1 MPLGLGPHVCIG
13 KALSTILITSIIAQI
28 LIDYTVDTES
38 DQSDLPIE
46 AGIVIRP
53 SERVL
58 LHVSRRQFA
67 EETVG
72 Q

>member
-1 MPLGLGPHVCIG
+1 
-13 KALSTILITSIIAQI
+13 

-38 DQSDLPIE
+38 DQSDLPID

-53 SERVL
+53 SERLL
-58 LHVSRRQFA
+58 LHVSRRDFRKQTA
-67 EETVG
+67 G